1 MKDNV
6 PSAIERNKAVSDT
19 PPMLDEVLALA
30 PALEARWSD
39 EAATTPPETLVCR
52 AEPGAEVEPGAEG
65 ETGAE
70 VTPEDGKPAEG
81 DEEESFIDSFDLESV
96 DPAARPAVEALQ
108 RDWQGH
114 YTKRRQA
121 DREELTE
128 VRREAEQ
135 SQALI
140 EGLRDPSTMPH
151 YLRLMG
157 IDLSDP
163 KTAELLGVQGGG
175 GAEDQELLDLLDDEN
190 DVETRLEKIE
200 RERTEEGEARETAKM
215 EQALD
220 DLADQE
226 LERIEGAW
234 GRELD
239 DDEDAF
245 VRHRAEANPG
255 PDGLPDYESA
265 AAVLKG
271 FLARREQEFAKRRS
285 EPGRGAPGGKPG
297 GKALDPKNDEDR
309 LELGAA
315 AAERAMASQ
324 QQ

>member
-1 MKDNV
+1 MKDTV
-6 PSAIERNKAVSDT
+6 PSALERNKAVSDT
-19 PPMLDEVLALA
+19 LPMLDEVLDLA
-30 PALEARWSD
+30 PQLETRW
-39 EAATTPPETLVCR
+39 AAERATLPPGTLVND
-52 AEPGAEVEPGAEG
+52 GD
-65 ETGAE
+65 TG
-70 VTPEDGKPAEG
+70 DGNEG
-81 DEEESFIDSFDLESV
+81 DADADPDAGGGDGDEFLSSFDLETV

-108 RDWQGH
+108 KDWQGN

-121 DREELTE
+121 DREEITG

-135 SQALI
+135 SAALI

-157 IDLSDP
+157 IDLSDAS
-163 KTAELLGVQGGG
+163 TLEALGISGAGRGGG
-175 GAEDQELLDLLDDEN
+175 EVDDELRKLLEE
-190 DVETRLEKIE
+190 DEGGDGELETRLAKL
-200 RERTEEGEARETAKM
+200 EGERQTEKQESQAAEV

-226 LERIEGAW
+226 LEKIEGSW

-245 VRHRAEANPG
+245 LRHRAEATPG

-265 AAVLKG
+265 AATLKG
-271 FLARREQEFAKRRS
+271 WLTRRVQAELELREK
-285 EPGRGAPGGKPG
+285 PGRGAPGGKPG
-297 GKALDPKNDEDR
+297 GKALDITKDEDR
-309 LELGAA
+309 LQAGTA

-324 QQ
+324 Q

>member
-6 PSAIERNKAVSDT
+6 PSDVNRNKAVSDT
-19 PPMLDEVLALA
+19 PPMLDEILAIA
-30 PALEARWSD
+30 PGLEAGW
-39 EAATTPPETLVCR
+39 AAERAALPPGTLVNDVGDDPVSGEGEPEG
-52 AEPGAEVEPGAEG
+52 EPGGEPGG
-65 ETGAE
+65 G
-70 VTPEDGKPAEG
+70 
-81 DEEESFIDSFDLESV
+81 EEESFIDSFDLDTVE
-96 DPAARPAVEALQ
+96 PAARPAVEALQ
-108 RDWQGH
+108 KEWAGN
-114 YTKRRQA
+114 YTQRRQA
-121 DREELTE
+121 DRQE
-128 VRREAEQ
+128 VADARREAEQ

-163 KTAELLGVQGGG
+163 QTAELLGLKVGGG
-175 GAEDQELLDLLDDEN
+175 GEIDDELRSLLDDDEP
-190 DVETRLEKIE
+190 ELEQRLAQIEADRE
-200 RERTEEGEARETAKM
+200 REGQEREVAQI

-226 LERIEGAW
+226 LERIESLW

-239 DDEDAF
+239 EDEDTF
-245 VRHRAEANPG
+245 VRQRAEASPG

-265 AAVLKG
+265 AGVLKG

-297 GKALDPKNDEDR
+297 GKALDPNNDEER
-309 LELGAA
+309 LELGTA

>member
-1 MKDNV
+1 MKDNA
-6 PSAIERNKAVSDT
+6 PSDVNRNKAV
-19 PPMLDEVLALA
+19 PEPLPMLDEVLSIA
-30 PALEARWSD
+30 PGLEAGW
-39 EAATTPPETLVCR
+39 EAERATIPPGTLVNDGGD
-52 AEPGAEVEPGAEG
+52 AAGTEDGEPEGDVEPGG
-65 ETGAE
+65 G
-70 VTPEDGKPAEG
+70 
-81 DEEESFIDSFDLESV
+81 EEESFLDSFDLDSV

-108 RDWQGH
+108 KEWQGN
-114 YTKRRQA
+114 YTQKRQA
-121 DREELTE
+121 DREEIAE
-128 VRREAEQ
+128 ARREAEQ

-163 KTAELLGVQGGG
+163 QTAELLGLKAGGG
-175 GAEDQELLDLLDDEN
+175 EIDDELRSLLDDE
-190 DVETRLEKIE
+190 DDDPVEKRLAAIEAE
-200 RERTEEGEARETAKM
+200 REREGQERQAADV

-239 DDEDAF
+239 EDEDAF
-245 VRHRAEANPG
+245 IRHRAEASPG

-265 AAVLKG
+265 SKVLKG
-271 FLARREQEFAKRRS
+271 FLTRRVKEELERRS

-297 GKALDPKNDEDR
+297 GKALDPNNDEDR
-309 LELGAA
+309 LQLGIA
-315 AAERAMASQ
+315 AAERALASQ
-324 QQ
+324 Q